1 MPLYEYRCGG
11 CGEQVVLWRSL
22 ADDSA
27 PLCPLCGAAGL
38 ERRFSRVSVVKS
50 EGARTGDLSWI
61 DRDVARR
68 IRRKASD
75 RLNPSFSD
83 TLDRMES
90 SG

>member
-11 CGEQVVLWRSL
+11 CGEQVVLRRSMS
-22 ADDSA
+22 DDTVPA
-27 PLCPLCGAAGL
+27 CPHCGAEL
-38 ERRFSRVSVVKS
+38 VRRFSRISVARS
-50 EGARTGDLSWI
+50 EGDRSRDLSWI

-68 IRRKASD
+68 IRGKASD